1 MATDL
6 QLSLLLI
13 GALIIAAVALFNRYQ
28 QRRFYRTRSDTANV
42 AAQTSE
48 RPAAGIEPIV
58 NEDRREPTFKI
69 PSAAPVVTPAKAE
82 QSGLDRP
89 ADDVPWPTW
98 IDGNIDYVATIQ
110 PVDPVGGREFFAA
123 PYRSDVINRPLTWLG
138 LNPASNQWERIRN
151 ASEAKYT
158 RLIAVLQL
166 LNRSGPA
173 TGAEL
178 GVFCDLV
185 QQLAQQLMAV
195 VECPDRQAALARAQQ
210 FDQICAAVDVEI
222 ALHALADEQRPF
234 PAAKLVALAESAGM
248 RIVSDGTLQYDG
260 AHDFAQ
266 FRLRNEEQQPF
277 IAGALDAI
285 TTHAVVFEID
295 VPRASEGIEAFDR
308 MTQLAKRV
316 VENLGGR
323 LVDDNRQPLSDAAIA
338 AIRGQLQNLYGT
350 MQQHHLKP
358 GSELALRL
366 FS

>member
-13 GALIIAAVALFNRYQ
+13 GALIIAAVVLFNRYQ
-28 QRRFYRTRSDTANV
+28 QRRFYRTRSE
-42 AAQTSE
+42 AAAAPLQTPE
-48 RPAAGIEPIV
+48 RPSAAVEPRA
-58 NEDRREPTFKI
+58 NDRREPTFKV
-69 PSAAPVVTPAKAE
+69 PNQTPVPTPPKAE
-82 QSGLDRP
+82 SANAAVA

-98 IDGNIDYVATIQ
+98 IDGNIDYVASIQ
-110 PVDPVGGREFFAA
+110 PLEPIGGRDFFAA
-123 PYRSDVINRPLTWLG
+123 PYRSDVITRPLTWLG
-138 LNPASNQWERIRN
+138 LNAANSQWERIRN
-151 ASEAKYT
+151 ASEAQYT
-158 RLIAVLQL
+158 RVIAVLQL

-185 QQLAQQLMAV
+185 QQLAEHLMAV
-195 VECPDRQAALARAQQ
+195 VDCPDRQAALARAQQ

-234 PAAKLVALAESAGM
+234 PAAKLVSLAESAGM
-248 RIVSDGTLQYDG
+248 RIVSDGTLQYDD
-260 AHDFAQ
+260 AQDLAQ

-277 IAGALDAI
+277 IAGALDAVS
-285 TTHAVVFEID
+285 THAIVFEID
-295 VPRASEGIEAFDR
+295 VPRASEGIDAFDR

-323 LVDDNRQPLSDAAIA
+323 LVDDNRQPLGDAAIA
-338 AIRGQLQNLYGT
+338 AIRGQLQNLYAT

-358 GSELALRL
+358 GSDLALRL

>member
-13 GALIIAAVALFNRYQ
+13 GALIIAAVVLFNRYQ
-28 QRRFYRTRSDTANV
+28 QRRFYRTRSEPAGV
-42 AAQTSE
+42 PMQTPE
-48 RPAAGIEPIV
+48 RPAVAVEPIAK
-58 NEDRREPTFKI
+58 DRREPTFKL
-69 PSAAPVVTPAKAE
+69 PTKLPMAAPTKAE
-82 QSGLDRP
+82 SASP
-89 ADDVPWPTW
+89 AAAVDDVPWPTW
-98 IDGNIDYVATIQ
+98 IDAHIDYVASIQ

-138 LNPASNQWERIRN
+138 LNAAHNQWERIRN

-158 RLIAVLQL
+158 RFIAVLQL

-185 QQLAQQLMAV
+185 QQLAEQLMAV
-195 VECPDRQAALARAQQ
+195 VDCPDRQAALARAQQ

-222 ALHALADEQRPF
+222 ALHALSDEQRPF
-234 PAAKLVALAESAGM
+234 PAAKLVSLAESAGM
-248 RIVSDGTLQYDG
+248 RIVSDGTLQYDD
-260 AHDFAQ
+260 ARDLAQ
-266 FRLRNEEQQPF
+266 FRLRNEEQRPF

-295 VPRASEGIEAFDR
+295 VPRASEGIDAFDR

-358 GSELALRL
+358 GSDLALRL